1 MYCKNSPRGTGS
13 EIIMAATKN
22 ARYVIVFF
30 TMLRAE
36 PIIMLVLNFVV
47 GSRDD
52 CGAMNG
58 SKPPVTM
65 GANVVDCGSDG
76 F

>member
-1 MYCKNSPRGTGS
+1 
-13 EIIMAATKN
+13 
-22 ARYVIVFF
+22 
-30 TMLRAE
+30 MLRAE